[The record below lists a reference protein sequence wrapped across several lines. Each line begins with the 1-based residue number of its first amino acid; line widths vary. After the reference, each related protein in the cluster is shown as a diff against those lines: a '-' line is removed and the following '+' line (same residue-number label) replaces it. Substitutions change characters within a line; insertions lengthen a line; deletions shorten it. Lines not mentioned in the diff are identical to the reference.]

1 MIIWLFTLYY
11 ITSLSV
17 ILSHYTNNNKIEDFC
32 IENYSDDTCWL
43 YDETELIHKNELGAE
58 GKNELGGKDEP
69 EGKNELGG
77 KDEEGKN
84 ELGGKDEFI
93 LLKQEHITSTNEEC
107 Y

>member
-32 IENYSDDTCWL
+32 IEYYSDDTCWL

-58 GKNELGGKDEP
+58 GKNELGGKDE
-69 EGKNELGG
+69 
-77 KDEEGKN
+77 
-84 ELGGKDEFI
+84 FV

>member
-58 GKNELGGKDEP
+58 GKNELGGKDE
-69 EGKNELGG
+69 
-77 KDEEGKN
+77 EGKN
-84 ELGGKDEFI
+84 ELGGKDEFV